1 MSMMQF
7 SHRLSAILF
16 ASAIATTTT
25 VGSISPATAQRSN
38 STNSTSAAN
47 AKTVVNEVWQIVND
61 RFVDGNYN
69 KVDWNATRQSLLN
82 RNYTSKEQAYA
93 AIRDALKQLND
104 PYTRFMTP
112 QQLQALTQQTITG
125 ELSGVGIRLQ
135 QDEKTKELF
144 VVNAIEKSP
153 ALKAGIRAGDR
164 IIAINGKSTVG
175 MDVEAAS
182 NQIRGRA
189 GTPVTLKLRRQGQTD
204 FDLRITRAKIA
215 LPYVTAN
222 LKQEGNRRVG
232 YIRLQEFSATAPAQM
247 RQAIQSL
254 SSQNV
259 DGFVLDLRGNPGGL
273 LLSGVAIARQ
283 WLDRGL
289 IVREVERVG
298 GSTTFNADGT
308 ALTRKP
314 LVVLVDGDSAS
325 ASEIVAGALKDN
337 RRATIVGSTTFGKA
351 LVQQVFSLSDGS
363 GLSLTVGRYITPS
376 GSDINRRG
384 IIPNVV
390 INLNDSQKRQ
400 LATDTKLLG
409 TRSDPQYVR
418 AIAVLSNGVPT
429 ASSR

>member
-16 ASAIATTTT
+16 ASAVATTTT
-25 VGSISPATAQRSN
+25 LGSIAPATAQRSN
-38 STNSTSAAN
+38 STNSTSTAN

-61 RFVDGNYN
+61 RFVDGNFN
-69 KVDWNATRQSLLN
+69 KVDWKATRQTLLN
-82 RNYTSKEQAYA
+82 RNYTSQEQAYG

-153 ALKAGIRAGDR
+153 ALKAGIQAGDR

-204 FDLRITRAKIA
+204 FDLRIVRAKIA

-254 SSQNV
+254 SAQNV

-308 ALTRKP
+308 ALSRKP

-376 GSDINRRG
+376 GGDINRRG
-384 IIPNVV
+384 ITPNVV
-390 INLNDSQKRQ
+390 INLNESQKRQ
-400 LATDTKLLG
+400 LATDSKLLG

-418 AIAVLSNGVPT
+418 AISVLNTGVPT